1 MALVITAG
9 DRASTRGLTPRG
21 IVENEQ
27 AEMDQQAT
35 SGNGRT
41 QRWAVI
47 GGGLLGLTLAHRLT
61 EAGHHVTVIEAA
73 PDLGGLAA
81 AWDLGDVVW
90 DRHYH
95 VIMLSD
101 QYLRRI
107 LAELDLEDELRFDTT
122 QTGFYTGKGFYRM
135 SSAIDYLKF
144 PPLSLI
150 DKVRLAFTLFYVSRI
165 KDGRQLEQIPL
176 ANWLECLSGK
186 RVFEQIWRPLLGA
199 KMGENYRIASASF
212 IWSYVARIYAARRGG
227 MKTEMFGYIPGGYRR
242 ILDRF
247 AERLSAAGVTF
258 RLASP
263 VHEIERQDDGVRVRT
278 EATDAVFD
286 QVVVT
291 AAGPHAARMCKGLT
305 EDERSRL
312 EGIVYQGII
321 CPSCLLDRKLAGY
334 YLTYIT
340 DPTIPFTAIVEMS
353 ALVDAQ
359 AEFGGL
365 SLVYLPRYV
374 TADDAYW
381 QYDDDEIRSRFIAGL
396 KKVYPDLRDDS
407 VKAFQVSRVRQVYA
421 ISTLGYSDRL
431 PPMITSVPGLSIV
444 NSAHIVNGT
453 LAVNETVA
461 LAERAIP
468 VLLAASATR
477 PSVQPQMETAG

>member
-1 MALVITAG
+1 MTDAASN
-9 DRASTRGLTPRG
+9 DR
-21 IVENEQ
+21 
-27 AEMDQQAT
+27 
-35 SGNGRT
+35 RT

-47 GGGLLGLTLAHRLT
+47 GGGLLGLTLAHRLAQ
-61 EAGHHVTVIEAA
+61 AGQRVSVIEAA
-73 PDLGGLAA
+73 PELGGLAA
-81 AWDLGDVVW
+81 AWRLGDVVW

-101 QYLRRI
+101 QSLRRI
-107 LAELDLEDELRFDTT
+107 LAELDLEQELLFDTT
-122 QTGFYTGKGFYRM
+122 QTGFYTGRGFYRM
-135 SSAIDYLKF
+135 SSAVDYLRF

-150 DKVRLAFTLFYVSRI
+150 DKIRLAFTLFYVSRI
-165 KDGRQLEQIPL
+165 KDGRSLEQIPL
-176 ANWLECLSGK
+176 AAWLERLSGR
-186 RVFEQIWRPLLGA
+186 RVFTQIWRPLLAA
-199 KMGENYRIASASF
+199 KMGDNYRIASASF

-227 MKTEMFGYIPGGYRR
+227 MKTEKFGYIPGGYRR

-247 AERLSAAGVTF
+247 AERLTAAGVTI

-263 VHEIERQDDGVRVRT
+263 VEAIERRADGVHVRT
-278 EATDAVFD
+278 ADGEDCFD

-291 AAGPHAARMCKGLT
+291 AAGPQAARMCPGLS
-305 EDERSRL
+305 EDERQRL
-312 EGIVYQGII
+312 NGIVYQGII

-353 ALVDAQ
+353 SLVNAK
-359 AEFGGL
+359 AEFDGL

-374 TADDAYW
+374 TADDAFW
-381 QYDDDEIRSRFIAGL
+381 QYDDAEIRRRFFAGL
-396 KKVYPDLRDDS
+396 QQVYPDLTEANI
-407 VKAFQVSRVRQVYA
+407 KAFQVSRVRQVYA

-431 PPMITSVPGLSIV
+431 PPMITSVPGLAIV

-461 LAERAIP
+461 LGERAIP
-468 VLLAASATR
+468 VLLTAAEAQ
-477 PSVQPQMETAG
+477 PAAQPQLEIAE

>member
-1 MALVITAG
+1 MTDAASN
-9 DRASTRGLTPRG
+9 DR
-21 IVENEQ
+21 
-27 AEMDQQAT
+27 
-35 SGNGRT
+35 RT

-47 GGGLLGLTLAHRLT
+47 GGGLLGLTLAHRLAQ
-61 EAGHHVTVIEAA
+61 AGQRVSVIEAA
-73 PDLGGLAA
+73 PELGGLAA
-81 AWDLGDVVW
+81 AWRLGDVVW

-101 QYLRRI
+101 QSLRRI
-107 LAELDLEDELRFDTT
+107 LAELDLEQELLFDTT
-122 QTGFYTGKGFYRM
+122 QTGFYTGRGFYRM
-135 SSAIDYLKF
+135 SSAVDYLRF

-150 DKVRLAFTLFYVSRI
+150 DKIRLAFTLFYVSRI
-165 KDGRQLEQIPL
+165 KDGRSLEQIPL
-176 ANWLECLSGK
+176 AAWLERLSGR
-186 RVFEQIWRPLLGA
+186 RVFSQIWRPLLAA
-199 KMGENYRIASASF
+199 KMGDNYRIASASF

-227 MKTEMFGYIPGGYRR
+227 MKTEKFGYIPGGYRR

-247 AERLSAAGVTF
+247 AERLTAAGVTI

-263 VHEIERQDDGVRVRT
+263 VEAIERRADGVHVRT
-278 EATDAVFD
+278 ADGEDCFD

-291 AAGPHAARMCKGLT
+291 AAGPQAARMCPGLS
-305 EDERSRL
+305 EDERQRL
-312 EGIVYQGII
+312 NGIVYQGII

-353 ALVDAQ
+353 SLVNAK
-359 AEFGGL
+359 AEFDGL

-374 TADDAYW
+374 TADDAFW
-381 QYDDDEIRSRFIAGL
+381 QYDDAEIRRRFIAGL
-396 KKVYPDLRDDS
+396 QQVYPDLTEANI
-407 VKAFQVSRVRQVYA
+407 KAFQVSRVRQVYA

-431 PPMITSVPGLSIV
+431 PPMITSVPGLAIV

-461 LAERAIP
+461 LGERAIP
-468 VLLAASATR
+468 VLLTAAEAQ
-477 PSVQPQMETAG
+477 PAAQPQLEIAE

>member
-1 MALVITAG
+1 MTDAASN
-9 DRASTRGLTPRG
+9 DR
-21 IVENEQ
+21 
-27 AEMDQQAT
+27 
-35 SGNGRT
+35 RT

-47 GGGLLGLTLAHRLT
+47 GGGLLGLTLAHRLAQ
-61 EAGHHVTVIEAA
+61 AGQRVSVIEAA
-73 PDLGGLAA
+73 PELGGLAA
-81 AWDLGDVVW
+81 AWRLGDVVW

-101 QYLRRI
+101 QSLRRI
-107 LAELDLEDELRFDTT
+107 LAELDLEQELLFDTT
-122 QTGFYTGKGFYRM
+122 QTGFYTGRGFYRM
-135 SSAIDYLKF
+135 SSAVDYLRF

-150 DKVRLAFTLFYVSRI
+150 DKIRLAFTLFYVSRI
-165 KDGRQLEQIPL
+165 KDGRSLEQIPL
-176 ANWLECLSGK
+176 AAWLERLSGR
-186 RVFEQIWRPLLGA
+186 RVFSQIWRPLLAA
-199 KMGENYRIASASF
+199 KMGDNYRIASASF

-227 MKTEMFGYIPGGYRR
+227 MKTEKFGYIPGGYRR

-247 AERLSAAGVTF
+247 AERLTAAGVTI

-263 VHEIERQDDGVRVRT
+263 VEAIERRADGVHVRT
-278 EATDAVFD
+278 ADGEDCFD

-291 AAGPHAARMCKGLT
+291 AAGPQAARMCPGLS
-305 EDERSRL
+305 EDERQRL
-312 EGIVYQGII
+312 NGIVYQGII

-353 ALVDAQ
+353 SLVNAK
-359 AEFGGL
+359 AEFDGL

-374 TADDAYW
+374 TADDAFW
-381 QYDDDEIRSRFIAGL
+381 QYDDAEIRRRFIAGL
-396 KKVYPDLRDDS
+396 QQVYPDLTEANI
-407 VKAFQVSRVRQVYA
+407 KAFQVSRVRQVYA

-431 PPMITSVPGLSIV
+431 PPMITSVPGLAVV

-461 LAERAIP
+461 LGERAIP
-468 VLLAASATR
+468 VLLTAAEAQ
-477 PSVQPQMETAG
+477 PAAQPQLEIAE

>member
-1 MALVITAG
+1 M
-9 DRASTRGLTPRG
+9 
-21 IVENEQ
+21 
-27 AEMDQQAT
+27 MDGQVAAT
-35 SGNGRT
+35 EGVR
-41 QRWAVI
+41 RWAVV

-61 EAGHHVTVIEAA
+61 QAGHQVTVFEAA
-73 PDLGGLAA
+73 PELGGLAA
-81 AWDLGDVVW
+81 AWRLGDVVW

-101 QYLRRI
+101 QHLKRI
-107 LAELDLEDELRFDTT
+107 LAELDLEQELRFDVT

-135 SSAIDYLKF
+135 SSALDYLRF

-150 DKVRLAFTLFYVSRI
+150 DKARLALTLFYVSRI
-165 KDGRQLEQIPL
+165 KDGGRLEHVPL
-176 ANWLECLSGK
+176 ALWLERLSGK
-186 RVFEQIWRPLLGA
+186 RVFEQIWRPLLAA
-199 KMGENYRIASASF
+199 KMGDNYKIASASF

-242 ILDRF
+242 ILERF
-247 AERLSAAGVTF
+247 AERLTAAGVTI
-258 RLASP
+258 RVASP
-263 VHEIERQDDGVRVRT
+263 VQAIERQDDGIRVQT
-278 EATDAVFD
+278 GADESIFD

-291 AAGPHAARMCKGLT
+291 SAGPQAAQMCKGLT
-305 EDERSRL
+305 DDERNRL
-312 EGIVYQGII
+312 NGIVYQGII

-340 DPTIPFTAIVEMS
+340 DPAIPFTAIVEMS
-353 ALVDAQ
+353 SLVDASE
-359 AEFGGL
+359 EFNGL

-381 QYDDDEIRSRFIAGL
+381 QYDDDEIRRRFIAGL
-396 KKVYPDLRDDS
+396 KKVYPDLTDAN

-431 PPMITSVPGLSIV
+431 PPMRTSVPGVAIV

-461 LAERAIP
+461 LAERATP
-468 VLLAASATR
+468 VLLDAATHST
-477 PSVQPQMETAG
+477 QKPQMEAAG

>member
-1 MALVITAG
+1 MSQQVVTG
-9 DRASTRGLTPRG
+9 
-21 IVENEQ
+21 NQ
-27 AEMDQQAT
+27 A
-35 SGNGRT
+35 

-61 EAGHHVTVIEAA
+61 QTGHAVTVFEAA
-73 PDLGGLAA
+73 PELGGLAA
-81 AWDLGDVVW
+81 AWRLGDVVW

-101 QYLRRI
+101 QFLRQI
-107 LAELDLEDELRFDTT
+107 LAELDLDQELRFDVT
-122 QTGFYTGKGFYRM
+122 QTGFYTGRGFYRM
-135 SSAIDYLKF
+135 SSAVDYLRF

-150 DKVRLAFTLFYVSRI
+150 DKVRLALTLFYVSRI
-165 KDGRQLEQIPL
+165 KDGRRLEQIPL
-176 ANWLECLSGK
+176 AAWLQRLSGK

-199 KMGENYRIASASF
+199 KMGDNYKIASASF

-242 ILDRF
+242 ILERF
-247 AERLSAAGVTF
+247 AERLTAAGVTI
-258 RLASP
+258 RLGSP
-263 VHEIERQDDGVRVRT
+263 VQSVERQDDGVHVQT
-278 EATDAVFD
+278 EAGESTFD
-286 QVVVT
+286 RVVVT
-291 AAGPHAARMCKGLT
+291 AAGPHASKMCKGLT
-305 EDERSRL
+305 EDERARL

-353 ALVDAQ
+353 ALVDAKE
-359 AEFGGL
+359 EFGDL

-374 TADDAYW
+374 TADDNYW
-381 QYDDDEIRSRFIAGL
+381 QYDDEEIRNRFIAGL
-396 KKVYPDLRDDS
+396 KKVYPDLTDAS

-431 PPMITSVPGLSIV
+431 PPMITSVPGVAIV

-461 LAERAIP
+461 LAERAMP
-468 VLLAASATR
+468 VLLAASAGR
-477 PSVQPQMETAG
+477 PAAQPQMESVG

>member
-1 MALVITAG
+1 MNDLVGT
-9 DRASTRGLTPRG
+9 
-21 IVENEQ
+21 NK
-27 AEMDQQAT
+27 
-35 SGNGRT
+35 RT

-47 GGGLLGLTLAHRLT
+47 GGGLLGLTLAHRLAQ
-61 EAGHHVTVIEAA
+61 AGHAVTIFEAA
-73 PDLGGLAA
+73 PELGGLAA
-81 AWDLGDVVW
+81 AWHLGDVVW

-101 QYLRRI
+101 QHLRRI
-107 LAELDLEDELRFDTT
+107 LTELDLDQELRFDVT
-122 QTGFYTGKGFYRM
+122 QTGFYTGQGFYRM
-135 SSAIDYLKF
+135 SSAIDYLRF

-150 DKVRLAFTLFYVSRI
+150 DKVRLALTLFYVSRI
-165 KDGRQLEQIPL
+165 KDGRRLEQIPL
-176 ANWLECLSGK
+176 AAWLQRLSGR

-199 KMGENYRIASASF
+199 KMGDNYKIASASF

-242 ILDRF
+242 ILERF
-247 AERLSAAGVTF
+247 AERLTAAGVTI
-258 RLASP
+258 RLGSP
-263 VHEIERQDDGVRVRT
+263 VQSVERHDDGIHVRT
-278 EATDAVFD
+278 EAGESTFD
-286 QVVVT
+286 RVVVT
-291 AAGPHAARMCKGLT
+291 AAGPHAAKMCKGLT
-305 EDERSRL
+305 EGERARL

-340 DPTIPFTAIVEMS
+340 DPAIPFTAIVEMS
-353 ALVDAQ
+353 ALVDAKE
-359 AEFGGL
+359 EFGGL

-374 TADDAYW
+374 TADDSYW
-381 QYDDDEIRSRFIAGL
+381 QYDDEEIRSRFIAGL
-396 KKVYPDLRDDS
+396 KKVYPDLTDAS

-431 PPMITSVPGLSIV
+431 PPMITSVPGVAIV

-461 LAERAIP
+461 LAERAMP
-468 VLLAASATR
+468 VLLAASAGR
-477 PSVQPQMETAG
+477 PAAQPQMESVG

>member
-1 MALVITAG
+1 M
-9 DRASTRGLTPRG
+9 
-21 IVENEQ
+21 NEQ
-27 AEMDQQAT
+27 AVMDPQVT
-35 SGNGRT
+35 SGAGKR
-41 QRWAVI
+41 RWAVV
-47 GGGLLGLTLAHRLT
+47 GGGLLGLTLAHRLAQ
-61 EAGHHVTVIEAA
+61 AGHRVTIFEAA
-73 PDLGGLAA
+73 PELGGLAA
-81 AWDLGDVVW
+81 AWRLGDVVW

-107 LAELDLEDELRFDTT
+107 LAELELEKELRFDVT

-135 SSAIDYLKF
+135 SSAVDYLRF

-150 DKVRLAFTLFYVSRI
+150 DKARLAFTLFYVSRI
-165 KDGRQLEQIPL
+165 KDGRRLEHISL
-176 ANWLECLSGK
+176 AQWLERLSGK
-186 RVFEQIWRPLLGA
+186 RVFEQIWRPLLSA
-199 KMGENYRIASASF
+199 KMGDNYKIASASF

-242 ILDRF
+242 ILERF
-247 AERLSAAGVTF
+247 GERLTAAGVSIQ
-258 RLASP
+258 LASP
-263 VHEIERQDDGVRVRT
+263 VHAIERQADGVQIQ
-278 EATDAVFD
+278 TDAGTSTFD
-286 QVVVT
+286 QVVIT
-291 AAGPHAARMCKGLT
+291 TAGPHAARMAKGLSD
-305 EDERSRL
+305 DERNRL

-353 ALVDAQ
+353 ALVNADE
-359 AEFGGL
+359 EFDGL

-374 TADDAYW
+374 TADDAFW
-381 QYDDDEIRSRFIAGL
+381 QHDDDEIRARFIAGL
-396 KKVYPDLRDDS
+396 KKVYPDLTDAN

-431 PPMITSVPGLSIV
+431 PPMITSVPGIAIV

-461 LAERAIP
+461 LAERVMP
-468 VLLAASATR
+468 VLLNGDANRATA
-477 PSVQPQMETAG
+477 QPQLEAAE